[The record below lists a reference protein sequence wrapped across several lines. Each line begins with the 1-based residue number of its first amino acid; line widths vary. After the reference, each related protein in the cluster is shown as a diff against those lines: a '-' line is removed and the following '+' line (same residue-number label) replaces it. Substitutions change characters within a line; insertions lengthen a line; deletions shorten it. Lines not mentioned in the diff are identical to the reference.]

1 MRISDWSSDVCSSDL
16 FGARH
21 RRRSDK
27 RRHRRV
33 PECRSDRRSLR
44 DRQLR
49 RSVHR
54 RAGMNQAVFK
64 QIAEIIRTEAEGE
77 PKPQLTDVTPDPET
91 IDRIASLLRKGV
103 CRGIY
108 PQWSL
113 RKALGAEASPE
124 NHALIA

>member
-64 QIAEIIRTEAEGE
+64 QIAEIIRTESEGE

-91 IDRIASLLRKGV
+91 IDRIASLLSKRSEERRVRKECV
-103 CRGIY
+103 STCRSRWSTY
-108 PQWSL
+108 P
-113 RKALGAEASPE
+113 K
-124 NHALIA
+124 

>member
-1 MRISDWSSDVCSSDL
+1 MSLASAPAAVCRRTD

-54 RAGMNQAVFK
+54 RAGMNQAVCK
-64 QIAEIIRTEAEGE
+64 QNAEIIRTEAEGDT
-77 PKPQLTDVTPDPET
+77 KTQLTDVTPEPEKT
-91 IDRIASLLRKGV
+91 ERLALLPAQAVRPE
-103 CRGIY
+103 IS
-108 PQWSL
+108 PTWTL
-113 RKALGAEASPE
+113 RKATHDAHGPT
-124 NHALIA
+124 

>member
-16 FGARH
+16 H

-91 IDRIASLLRKGV
+91 IDRIASLLRKGEFRGKTERASGREGV
-103 CRGIY
+103 CQY
-108 PQWSL
+108 V
-113 RKALGAEASPE
+113 
-124 NHALIA
+124 

>member
-1 MRISDWSSDVCSSDL
+1 MSLASAPAAVCRRTD

-64 QIAEIIRTEAEGE
+64 QIAEIIRTEAERSE
-77 PKPQLTDVTPDPET
+77 EHTSELQSLMRSSYAIFCLKQKT
-91 IDRIASLLRKGV
+91 I
-103 CRGIY
+103 
-108 PQWSL
+108 
-113 RKALGAEASPE
+113 E
-124 NHALIA
+124 